1 MKRLVPLILCST
13 AAALCLG
20 AASARADFVTPRV
33 PPATSAATAQSLT
46 ALAITP
52 KGLHTVRTV
61 INVHDDGPGS
71 LRHAIASSAS
81 GDTINFAL
89 RLPAT
94 IVLSSTLVIDQNLTV
109 LGPGAERL
117 TVMRSDARHTLAFR
131 VFDVEAGMVTLAGM
145 TIRNGSAYSGTNIHD
160 NVGGGI
166 LNRGMLTVSNCVIA
180 GNSAPTTDWG
190 TSVTPSVSLGFGAG
204 IFCDKGSQLALFNST
219 IRGNQASAAG
229 GAVCTL
235 YAASF
240 VAEGCT
246 FSGNSA
252 KLQGGGLNFQGLT
265 GTFQNCTI
273 SGNSMP
279 PGGTGSAYLL
289 ITFAGE
295 SATLTLTAC
304 TIARNTGSTNG
315 ACFLAA
321 LLNNTG
327 LRNIL
332 LSTLVADNTAP
343 NFGLDGNPV
352 LDSLGHNLDSDGTS
366 GLVNGVNGDI
376 VGAVASPIAAKLGPL
391 HHNGGPTRTIAL
403 LPGSPALGAG
413 ACTDATG
420 APLTVDQRGF
430 PRPHV
435 TGCDIGA
442 FENQAPTLICPA
454 SQTLGGCGPHDGNST
469 CLVATVAD
477 PDGDA
482 LVVVWSVNG
491 IARQTNHVAA
501 THPPEPKYVAFK
513 ADFSRGMNLVTVWVS
528 DGKAVPMAC
537 TTSVIVRDKTPPRI
551 VSIKAN
557 PNVLWPANGKL
568 VPVTVVVEAVDNCGP
583 VTSRITSVRSNEPP
597 DSTQPDWVI
606 TGALT
611 LQLRAERSP
620 HGDGRVYTITVQCSD
635 AAGNT
640 STGTACVTVP
650 HDNGGHAGD

>member
-1 MKRLVPLILCST
+1 
-13 AAALCLG
+13 
-20 AASARADFVTPRV
+20 
-33 PPATSAATAQSLT
+33 
-46 ALAITP
+46 
-52 KGLHTVRTV
+52 
-61 INVHDDGPGS
+61 
-71 LRHAIASSAS
+71 
-81 GDTINFAL
+81 
-89 RLPAT
+89 
-94 IVLSSTLVIDQNLTV
+94 
-109 LGPGAERL
+109 
-117 TVMRSDARHTLAFR
+117 
-131 VFDVEAGMVTLAGM
+131 
-145 TIRNGSAYSGTNIHD
+145 
-160 NVGGGI
+160 
-166 LNRGMLTVSNCVIA
+166 
-180 GNSAPTTDWG
+180 
-190 TSVTPSVSLGFGAG
+190 
-204 IFCDKGSQLALFNST
+204 
-219 IRGNQASAAG
+219 
-229 GAVCTL
+229 
-235 YAASF
+235 
-240 VAEGCT
+240 
-246 FSGNSA
+246 
-252 KLQGGGLNFQGLT
+252 
-265 GTFQNCTI
+265 
-273 SGNSMP
+273 
-279 PGGTGSAYLL
+279 
-289 ITFAGE
+289 
-295 SATLTLTAC
+295 LTAC
-304 TIARNTGSTNG
+304 TVARNTGSTGSTNG

-321 LLNNTG
+321 LTG
-327 LRNIL
+327 NGGLTNFL
-332 LSTLVADNTAP
+332 LSTLVADNAGR
-343 NFGLDGNPV
+343 NFYLYGNPV
-352 LDSLGHNLDSDGTS
+352 LQSLGHNLDSDGTS
-366 GLVNGVNGDI
+366 GLVNGVIGDI
-376 VGAVASPIAAKLGPL
+376 VGAVASPIVAKLGPL
-391 HHNGGPTRTIAL
+391 QHSGGPTLTIAL

-413 ACTDATG
+413 ACTNATG

-430 PRPHV
+430 PRPQV

-454 SQTLGGCGPHDGNST
+454 SQILGGCGPHDGPSA

-513 ADFSRGMNLVTVWVS
+513 ADFSRGTNTVTVGVS

-551 VSIKAN
+551 LSIKAH

-583 VTSRITSVRSNEPP
+583 VTSRITSVRNNEPP